1 MVINKTFKDVTKF
14 IYSNMKLGSSGL
26 LPINNNFYIT
36 KMKKLYFP
44 SMLVVALLLLSG
56 CSKNNS
62 KSNTNPAT
70 SEWSYHDTT
79 FKGLVTGYD
88 SLSAY
93 PILSSRDSSGDMI
106 YLVFNTRPTQN
117 STFTVVQNVADS
129 SNVNPYVTISISY
142 ATSNLTYNSTGK
154 AGDKLNAT
162 FVNGKLQATFSDIT
176 ILSTADITTLSGTI
190 IQNE

>member
-1 MVINKTFKDVTKF
+1 MV
-14 IYSNMKLGSSGL
+14 LGLS
-26 LPINNNFYIT
+26 PINNNFYIT

-44 SMLVVALLLLSG
+44 SLLIIALFLISG

-62 KSNTNPAT
+62 KSNTNPTT
-70 SEWSYHDTT
+70 SEWTYHDTT

-117 STFTVVQNVADS
+117 STFIVAQNVADS
-129 SNVNPYVTISISY
+129 SNVNPYVTISIS
-142 ATSNLTYNSTGK
+142 TSSGLTYNSTGK
-154 AGDKLNAT
+154 TGDKLNAT
-162 FVNGKLQATFSDIT
+162 IVNGKLQATFSNIT